1 MKKLYLAEGKWK
13 GNTLKFIHIDTII
26 DTIIDT
32 RTKL

>member
-26 DTIIDT
+26 DT